1 MVLRAIGFSTEGAV
15 GHGNVPTKPGPPAPA
30 PRIWRELAIRRYKMN
45 CEEANRSLDAYLDR
59 ELDLLRNLE
68 LEIHSPLVD
77 PEESQVG
84 AAYGITGADKQDGD
98 DDG

>member
-1 MVLRAIGFSTEGAV
+1 
-15 GHGNVPTKPGPPAPA
+15 
-30 PRIWRELAIRRYKMN
+30 MN

-77 PEESQVG
+77 REESQVG